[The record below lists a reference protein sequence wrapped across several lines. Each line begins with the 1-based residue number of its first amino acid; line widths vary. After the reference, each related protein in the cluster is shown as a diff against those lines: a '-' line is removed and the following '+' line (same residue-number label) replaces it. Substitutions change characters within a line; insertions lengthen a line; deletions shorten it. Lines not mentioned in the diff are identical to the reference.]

1 MKFVYDGKKTSSE
14 KMTVT
19 ISIGSGKGGTGKT
32 MVIANLALL
41 LAKTGKKVCLVD
53 LDLGGADA
61 HLLFGL
67 FEPKR
72 TLTDFLTRQVDSI
85 NEVIHTL
92 YSYNGLQL
100 IPGTGDTLQTS
111 NMTYQEKQRLLRAL
125 DGIDADVLLI
135 DVGAGTSYHALD
147 FFMQSD
153 IQICV
158 TLPDPTAI
166 MDLYT
171 FLQLATIR
179 KVLSGFLSQSDV
191 ATALKK
197 HSFRS
202 LHEVFELAEAT
213 REGAKDQAQQALKF
227 FHPLLIINRDSE
239 NGLVNIAKLRKMVS
253 KYLGI
258 DMPELGMIPEDSK
271 IHEALKAFMPI
282 SELIPSAPASQALSM
297 IAEKTDKIVEL
308 FIQHNNRN

>member
-1 MKFVYDGKKTSSE
+1 
-14 KMTVT
+14 MTVT

-32 MVIANLALL
+32 MVVANLALQ

-53 LDLGGADA
+53 LDLGGADV

-85 NEVIHTL
+85 NDVVHTL
-92 YSYNGLQL
+92 YSYNGLQI

-111 NMTYQEKQRLLRAL
+111 NMTYQEKQRLLRGL
-125 DGIDADVLLI
+125 GKIDAEVLLI

-147 FFMQSD
+147 FFMMSD

-179 KVLSGFLSQSDV
+179 RVLSGFLSQSNV
-191 ATALKK
+191 ASALKS
-197 HSFRS
+197 HSFKS

-213 REGAKDQAQQALKF
+213 REGAKEQGQQALKF
-227 FHPLLIINRDSE
+227 FHPLLIINRDRE
-239 NGLVNIAKLRKMVS
+239 NGLVNITKLRKMVT

-258 DMPELGMIPEDSK
+258 DIPELGNIPEDN
-271 IHEALKAFMPI
+271 IINDALKAFMPI
-282 SELIPSAPASQALSM
+282 SELTPSAPASLALSA

-308 FIQHNNRN
+308 FSQHKKGN